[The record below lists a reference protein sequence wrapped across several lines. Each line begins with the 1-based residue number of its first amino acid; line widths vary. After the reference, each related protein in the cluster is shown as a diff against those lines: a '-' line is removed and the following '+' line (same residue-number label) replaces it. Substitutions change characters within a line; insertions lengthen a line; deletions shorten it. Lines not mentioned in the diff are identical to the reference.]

1 MWKVN
6 REVIGFIAVA
16 SSLETNTFLFRF
28 AFSYLM
34 PYTTYNVCYIHLY
47 ILNFFLRRGEQK
59 WVRPQGLFS
68 PGLEKGNKDR
78 RVWELDSESKGWASG
93 YTKVENVGNPP
104 FPLYFLKVDWI
115 PDNYFFKG
123 VCVDKEEDCRSWAA
137 SGYCRHSY
145 KDYMEKNCKKSCRI
159 CWGLSSNSPTWIL
172 NSEWKK
178 TFENE
183 T

>member
-6 REVIGFIAVA
+6 REVIDFIAVA

-78 RVWELDSESKGWASG
+78 RVWELDSEPKGWASG
-93 YTKVENVGNPP
+93 YTNVENVRSPP

-159 CWGLSSNSPTWIL
+159 CWGLSY
-172 NSEWKK
+172 
-178 TFENE
+178 
-183 T
+183 